1 MGDMSAL
8 KVLFRRDRLTGQVAI
23 GLTGV
28 VIIAAVAY
36 GVGVASAKYRLAEV
50 GAWLAADRK
59 GALVHANGP
68 AAKVDGKAALPAQ
81 MRGHNI
87 KIVQDGTTVLLVD
100 QTTGVVSRLDPAQL
114 NVGAS
119 RPLGQGLQVI
129 ADAGKAYTVDSVKG
143 VLQQIDPISLTP
155 VGASATLTPVLGQAG
170 IDARG
175 ALWVPVA
182 GNGQVT
188 AFKDGK
194 SQPPVKT
201 GRPGDDLA
209 LTIAA
214 GDPVVVNSTAATAT
228 VVKPS
233 GTPLTVALP
242 ATVKRAGRGGV
253 LAPPATE
260 GRTVPLL
267 VPGAGSLV
275 TVDTDTGR
283 YSSTR
288 LAMPKHRYRPPQ
300 MLGAK
305 VYIPDE
311 TAGALLVYDSA
322 GNRFEPPVPVAG
334 RPARLDV
341 FVRDGLLWAND
352 PSGSRAVVI
361 DGKGD
366 RKGIDKY
373 RDKVPGG
380 AGRRT
385 LPQPGGGDAPP
396 PSTSPPDVP
405 LPSANPQEPRRPRPG
420 EPPSA
425 PANVSVT
432 PGAGTMRIDFQPSQG
447 EGVLGYVLKG
457 VPPGLTASPSAITP
471 GAGPFTFT
479 VSGGDCGSEYQFRVA
494 VRYRDG
500 TGRTREQLSAPSD
513 PARPCVT
520 PGAPTGLTAQATASG
535 TKVSWTAPSGASSY
549 RLTWDGPVTG
559 ATTVNAAAGSAVST
573 TLGNVWTNGSYTF
586 SVAAVNGAGTGTA
599 ARLGTRLTGPAAK
612 YPVERNGK
620 SDAYIRS
627 VADANNSGATI
638 ATMTDNNGE
647 LVVVNCQKKG
657 VSYTHPRDSSLT
669 GDMYANITWSGK
681 TGYVIGY
688 LVNTP
693 GDWKSFAGPAVWKCE
708 P

>member
-1 MGDMSAL
+1 MSGL
-8 KVLFRRDRLTGQVAI
+8 GVLFRRDRLTGQVAV

-28 VIIAAVAY
+28 LVIAAVVY
-36 GVGVASAKYRLAEV
+36 GVGVASAKYRISDV
-50 GAWLAADRK
+50 GAWLTARGK
-59 GALVHANGP
+59 GIVVHANGP
-68 AAKVDGKAALPAQ
+68 AAKVDGKAALPPQ

-87 KIVQDGTTVLLVD
+87 KVVQDGATVLLVD
-100 QTTGVVSRLDPAQL
+100 QDTGVVSRLDPSQL
-114 NVGAS
+114 DVGAS
-119 RPLGQGLQVI
+119 RPLGQGIQVL

-143 VLQQIDPISLTP
+143 VLQQIDPVGLTP
-155 VGASATLTPVLGQAG
+155 VGAPATLPPVLGQAG

-182 GNGQVT
+182 GNGQVA
-188 AFKDGK
+188 AFKDGRT
-194 SQPPVKT
+194 QPPVKV
-201 GRPGDDLA
+201 GGAGDDLA

-242 ATVKRAGRGGV
+242 ATVRQAGRGGV

-260 GRTVPLL
+260 GKTVPLL
-267 VPGAGSLV
+267 VPGTGSLV

-300 MLGAK
+300 MLGPK

-322 GNRFEPPVPVAG
+322 GNRFETPVPVTG

-352 PSGSRAVVI
+352 PAGPRAVVI
-361 DGKGD
+361 DGQGG

-373 RDKVPGG
+373 RDRVAGG
-380 AGRRT
+380 PGRRT
-385 LPQPGGGDAPP
+385 LPQPGGGAP
-396 PSTSPPDVP
+396 PST
-405 LPSANPQEPRRPRPG
+405 APQDPRRPRPG
-420 EPPSA
+420 EPPT
-425 PANVSVT
+425 PPLNVSVT

-447 EGVLGYVLKG
+447 DGVLGYALKD
-457 VPPGLTASPSAITP
+457 VPPGLAASPSAIPP

-479 VSGGDCGSEYQFRVA
+479 VRGGDCGREYRFRVA
-494 VRYRDG
+494 VRYRDAR
-500 TGRTREQLSAPSD
+500 GRTREQVSAPSD

-520 PGAPTGLTAQATASG
+520 PGAPTGLAAQATASG
-535 TKVSWTAPSGASSY
+535 TKVSWTAPPGASAY
-549 RLTWDGPVTG
+549 RVAWDGPVKG
-559 ATTVNAAAGSAVST
+559 ATTVTAAAGSAMST

-586 SVAAVNGAGTGTA
+586 KVAAVNGAGTGTA
-599 ARLGTRLTGPAAK
+599 ASLATRLTGPAAK
-612 YPVERNGK
+612 YPVERNGN
-620 SDAYIRS
+620 SNAYIRNIPD
-627 VADANNSGATI
+627 ADNGTVV
-638 ATMTDNNGE
+638 ATMNNNNGE

-657 VSYTHPRDSSLT
+657 AYYQHPNAASLA

-681 TGYVIGY
+681 TGYIIGY

-693 GDWKSFAGPAVWKCE
+693 GDWKSFAGPAVWTCE